1 MLIEQMKPDWMF
13 LPKYLVETFFLYK
26 LINIYLQY
34 LIPKDIF

>member
-26 LINIYLQY
+26 INQY
-34 LIPKDIF
+34 IFTISDT